1 MNLSYLYNLDES
13 RSQVYEQQ
21 ILVPASKKV
30 YLDHIPKVNTLQI
43 VGIQLIF
50 DGEPLAGQALFN
62 YRSEYDYVAAKG
74 IVIFNSADVGKTFNV
89 RYVPVAS
96 RVDASIINELIR
108 VGNALDGNVWT
119 KDELLNPKTGEVIV
133 WDIIK
138 NRPLLASQVKD
149 GLLSKEGKAKLD
161 LIPNPVQVKAIG
173 SILINDAYAVP
184 TEWGGSVKFVESETL
199 VPVIK
204 DANTI
209 EFRVNVAAVMK
220 DLSVYMEALK
230 GTHGVPSDLNR
241 YVTNDDPRMTDARQ
255 PLKHQH
261 TISDVINLQQQLD
274 NKAAKVHTHTAS
286 EITDLS
292 VIQGPP
298 GEKGDPGDPGP
309 KGEKGDPGPEGP
321 PGKQG
326 EKGEKGDPGEKG
338 EKGDPS
344 LPIDA
349 IGASEI
355 FNNWTVEGLELEVNE
370 GMGMY
375 TNGKA
380 YVNGRGLTIPQND
393 DSLVHDY
400 TRLLIETN
408 RQVTNAKAYV
418 STDQQNIASFDTDT
432 VFEITLTEVNAQEII
447 FTVVADGKTFSDLNS
462 NDTPMVLGVTISF
475 DKDKTI
481 YNVGDTFT
489 LTVLETGYCLVYLA
503 YESGVNYATSTT
515 EFTKE
520 QIDSYTASGNY
531 PITILHVVPGTEPDE
546 EGATWPEI
554 TVTDL
559 QYRFPNYIIDPENKL
574 GLVDIIDFAV
584 SDWSTSTNSDG
595 FYTLEKAVT
604 NRIPISRPYRKLSAD
619 LWESLEATI
628 QFSNTKI
635 ILLSKTTF
643 AGCILAGIKEWRP

>member
-149 GLLSKEGKAKLD
+149 GLLSKEDKAKLD

-355 FNNWTVEGLELEVNE
+355 FNNWTVEGLELKVHE

-393 DSLVHDY
+393 DSLIHDY

-531 PITILHVVPGTEPDE
+531 PITIFHVVPGTKPDE
-546 EGATWPEI
+546 EGAIWPEI

-584 SDWSTSTNSDG
+584 NDWSTSTNSDG

>member
-50 DGEPLAGQALFN
+50 DGEPLTGQALFN

-149 GLLSKEGKAKLD
+149 GLLSKEDKAKLD

-209 EFRVNVAAVMK
+209 EFRVNVSAVMK
-220 DLSVYMEALK
+220 DLSAYMEALK

-309 KGEKGDPGPEGP
+309 KGEKGDPGPRGERGE
-321 PGKQG
+321 KG

-338 EKGDPS
+338 EQGDPS

-418 STDQQNIASFDTDT
+418 STDQQSIASFDTDT

-520 QIDSYTASGNY
+520 QIDSYTTSGNY

-546 EGATWPEI
+546 EGDICPEI

-584 SDWSTSTNSDG
+584 SEWSASTNSDG

-628 QFSNTKI
+628 QFSDTKI

-643 AGCILAGIKEWRP
+643 AGCILAGTKEWRP

>member
-1 MNLSYLYNLDES
+1 
-13 RSQVYEQQ
+13 
-21 ILVPASKKV
+21 
-30 YLDHIPKVNTLQI
+30 
-43 VGIQLIF
+43 
-50 DGEPLAGQALFN
+50 
-62 YRSEYDYVAAKG
+62 
-74 IVIFNSADVGKTFNV
+74 
-89 RYVPVAS
+89 
-96 RVDASIINELIR
+96 
-108 VGNALDGNVWT
+108 
-119 KDELLNPKTGEVIV
+119 
-133 WDIIK
+133 
-138 NRPLLASQVKD
+138 
-149 GLLSKEGKAKLD
+149 
-161 LIPNPVQVKAIG
+161 
-173 SILINDAYAVP
+173 
-184 TEWGGSVKFVESETL
+184 
-199 VPVIK
+199 
-204 DANTI
+204 
-209 EFRVNVAAVMK
+209 MK
-220 DLSVYMEALK
+220 DLSAYMEALK

-274 NKAAKVHTHTAS
+274 NKAAKVHTHIAS

-309 KGEKGDPGPEGP
+309 KGEKGDPGPEGKR
-321 PGKQG
+321 GERG
-326 EKGEKGDPGEKG
+326 EKGEKGDPGPKG

-355 FNNWTVEGLELEVNE
+355 FNNWTVNGFELEVNE

-380 YVNGRGLTIPQND
+380 YVNGKGLTIPEND

-418 STDQQNIASFDTDT
+418 STDQQSIASFDTDT

-520 QIDSYTASGNY
+520 QIDSYTTSGNY
-531 PITILHVVPGTEPDE
+531 PITILHVVPGTKPDE
-546 EGATWPEI
+546 EGAIWPEI

-584 SDWSTSTNSDG
+584 SEWSASTNSDG

-643 AGCILAGIKEWRP
+643 AGCILAGTKEWRS

>member
-149 GLLSKEGKAKLD
+149 GLLSKEDKAKLD

-220 DLSVYMEALK
+220 DLSAYMEALK

-321 PGKQG
+321 PGKRG

-531 PITILHVVPGTEPDE
+531 PITIFHVVPGTKPDE
-546 EGATWPEI
+546 EGAIWPEI

-584 SDWSTSTNSDG
+584 NDWSTSTNSDG

>member
-21 ILVPASKKV
+21 ILVPTSKKV

-43 VGIQLIF
+43 VGIQLVF
-50 DGEPLAGQALFN
+50 DGEPLPGQALFN

-74 IVIFNSADVGKTFNV
+74 IVIFNSADVGKAFSV

-119 KDELLNPKTGEVIV
+119 KTELLNPKTGEVII
-133 WDIIK
+133 WDVIK

-149 GLLSKEGKAKLD
+149 GLLSKEDKAKLD
-161 LIPNPVQVKAIG
+161 LIPNPVQTKAVG
-173 SILINDAYAVP
+173 SILINDAYVVP
-184 TEWGGSVKFVESETL
+184 TEWGGSVKFAESETL
-199 VPVIK
+199 VPIIK

-209 EFRVNVAAVMK
+209 EFRVNISAVMK
-220 DLSVYMEALK
+220 DLSAYMEALK

-241 YVTNDDPRMTDARQ
+241 YVTNDDPRMTDSRT

-274 NKAAKVHTHTAS
+274 NKALKVHTHIAAD
-286 EITDLS
+286 ITDLS

-298 GEKGDPGDPGP
+298 GEKGDQGERGE

-321 PGKQG
+321 RGERG

-338 EKGDPS
+338 EQGDPS

-349 IGASEI
+349 IGAGEI
-355 FNNWTVEGLELEVNE
+355 FNNWTVNGLELEVND

-375 TNGKA
+375 TNGKV
-380 YVNGRGLTIPQND
+380 YVNGRGVTFPQHD
-393 DSLVHDY
+393 ESLIHNY
-400 TRLLIETN
+400 TRLLIETSK
-408 RQVTNAKAYV
+408 QVTNPKAYV
-418 STDQQNIASFDTDT
+418 STDQKDIANLETDT
-432 VFEITLTEVNAQEII
+432 LFEIILTSVTEQEII
-447 FTVVADGKTFSDLNS
+447 FTVVADGKTYPDLNS
-462 NDTPMVLGVTISF
+462 KEEPMVLGVSFSF
-475 DKDKTI
+475 DDDRTL
-481 YNVGDTFT
+481 YNAGDTFT
-489 LTVLETGYCLVYLA
+489 LTVLETGYCLVYIA

-520 QIDSYTASGNY
+520 QIDSYTAAGNY
-531 PITILHVVPGTEPDE
+531 PITIFHVVPGTVPDD
-546 EGATWPEI
+546 EGMLWPQV
-554 TVTDL
+554 TTTDL

-574 GLVDIIDFAV
+574 GLVDIIDFAI
-584 SDWSTSTNSDG
+584 SDWSASPNADG
-595 FYTLEKAVT
+595 FYTLEKPVV
-604 NRIPISRPYRKLSAD
+604 NRIPISRPYRKLAED

-628 QFSNTKI
+628 QFSSTKI
-635 ILLSKTTF
+635 ILLSKTSF
-643 AGCILAGIKEWRP
+643 AGCVLAGTREWRS

>member
-149 GLLSKEGKAKLD
+149 GLLSKEDKAKLD

-321 PGKQG
+321 SGKQG

-408 RQVTNAKAYV
+408 RQVTNVKAYV
-418 STDQQNIASFDTDT
+418 STDQQNIASFDTNT

-584 SDWSTSTNSDG
+584 SDWSASTNSDG

-628 QFSNTKI
+628 QFSDTKI

-643 AGCILAGIKEWRP
+643 AGCILAGTKEWRS

>member
-1 MNLSYLYNLDES
+1 MMILES
-13 RSQVYEQQ
+13 
-21 ILVPASKKV
+21 
-30 YLDHIPKVNTLQI
+30 
-43 VGIQLIF
+43 
-50 DGEPLAGQALFN
+50 
-62 YRSEYDYVAAKG
+62 
-74 IVIFNSADVGKTFNV
+74 
-89 RYVPVAS
+89 
-96 RVDASIINELIR
+96 
-108 VGNALDGNVWT
+108 
-119 KDELLNPKTGEVIV
+119 
-133 WDIIK
+133 
-138 NRPLLASQVKD
+138 
-149 GLLSKEGKAKLD
+149 
-161 LIPNPVQVKAIG
+161 
-173 SILINDAYAVP
+173 
-184 TEWGGSVKFVESETL
+184 
-199 VPVIK
+199 
-204 DANTI
+204 
-209 EFRVNVAAVMK
+209 
-220 DLSVYMEALK
+220 
-230 GTHGVPSDLNR
+230 
-241 YVTNDDPRMTDARQ
+241 RQ

-261 TISDVINLQQQLD
+261 AISDVINLQQQLD
-274 NKAAKVHTHTAS
+274 NKAAKVHTHAAS

-309 KGEKGDPGPEGP
+309 KGEKGDPGPRGERGER
-321 PGKQG
+321 G

-338 EKGDPS
+338 EQGDPS

-418 STDQQNIASFDTDT
+418 STDQQSIASFDTDT
-432 VFEITLTEVNAQEII
+432 VFEITLTSVNAQEII

-546 EGATWPEI
+546 EGAIWPEI
-554 TVTDL
+554 TITDL

-584 SDWSTSTNSDG
+584 SEWSTSTNSDG

-628 QFSNTKI
+628 QFSDTKI

-643 AGCILAGIKEWRP
+643 AGCILAGTKEWRP

>member
-149 GLLSKEGKAKLD
+149 GLLSKEDKAKLD

-173 SILINDAYAVP
+173 SILIDGKYAVP

-309 KGEKGDPGPEGP
+309 KGEKGDPGPKGEKGDPGP
-321 PGKQG
+321 
-326 EKGEKGDPGEKG
+326 KGEKGDPGEKG
-338 EKGDPS
+338 EQGDPS

-432 VFEITLTEVNAQEII
+432 VFEITLTKVNAQEII

-531 PITILHVVPGTEPDE
+531 PITIFHVVPGTKPDE
-546 EGATWPEI
+546 EGAIWPEI

-584 SDWSTSTNSDG
+584 NDWSTSTNSDG